1 MKKLVAFSLVALV
14 AACAQVEDTEVCF
27 TKRFGEYSKDV
38 LTSGLHGYNIFTT
51 DLICVNARVQKYTGQ
66 LESYTKDLQMARVEY
81 FVNWA
86 VFREK
91 AMDLHKLLGNNY
103 QNRLNSETESA
114 IKQVVG
120 QYDSEALIANRGKV
134 EEQATELLNERLKEL
149 NMRADSIRLT
159 DIEYSK
165 QYAAAIEN
173 KQVAEQDAKREKN
186 VTLQEKER
194 AQQKLINAKAEAEAM
209 RIKTNALAQ
218 SKTLIEYERVQVEK
232 IQAEKWNGQLPQN
245 IYSSAPL
252 PILNLN

>member
-1 MKKLVAFSLVALV
+1 MKKIIGLSLIALL

-27 TKRFGEYSKDV
+27 KKTFGEYAKDV
-38 LTSGLHGYNIFTT
+38 LSSGLHGYNIFTT
-51 DLICVNARVQKYTGQ
+51 DLICVDARIQRYTGE
-66 LESYTKDLQMARVEY
+66 LESYTKDLQMAKIQF

-86 VFREK
+86 VFREH
-91 AMDLHKLLGNNY
+91 AMELHKTLGY
-103 QNRLNSETESA
+103 GYRNRLQSETESA
-114 IKQVVG
+114 IKQVIG
-120 QYDSEALIANRGKV
+120 LYDSESLIANRGKV
-134 EEQATELLNERLKEL
+134 EEQATKLLNERLMEL

-186 VTLQEKER
+186 ITLQEKEK
-194 AQQKLINAKAEAEAM
+194 AEQKLINAKAEAEAM

-218 SKTLIEYERVQVEK
+218 SKTLVEYERVQVEK
-232 IQAEKWNGQLPQN
+232 IQAERWNGQLPQT
-245 IYSSAPL
+245 IYSGAPL

>member
-1 MKKLVAFSLVALV
+1 MKKLISILLGAAL
-14 AACAQVEDTEVCF
+14 AACTQVEDTEVCF
-27 TKRFGEYSKDV
+27 KKHFGEYEHDV
-38 LTSGLHGYNIFTT
+38 MTSGLHGYNIFTT
-51 DLICVNARVQKYTGQ
+51 DVICVDARIQKYTGE

-91 AMDLHKLLGNNY
+91 AMELHKTLGNGYN
-103 QNRLNSETESA
+103 NRLQSETESA
-114 IKQVVG
+114 IKQIVG
-120 QYDSEALIANRGKV
+120 QYDSEALISNRGKV
-134 EEQATELLNERLKEL
+134 EEQATALLNERLGEL

-186 VTLQEKER
+186 ITLQEKER
-194 AQQKLINAKAEAEAM
+194 AEQKLINAKAEAEAM

-218 SKTLIEYERVQVEK
+218 SKTLVEYERVQVEK
-232 IQAEKWNGQLPQN
+232 IQAERWNGQLPTT
-245 IYSSAPL
+245 IYSGAPL